1 MTRST
6 AWIKALINMNKL
18 NKWLFLCLGIC
29 LLCSCGS
36 KVMVKTGSH
45 FETGFFDTV
54 PYALRQ
60 QANAQHL
67 LLYLS
72 PALDSFSFRGSALE
86 KAIMKAGYQVL
97 IIDKPTGSD
106 YYTLKNMDYKS
117 TRQTAVQR
125 TFYHLRDEGVLD
137 YKKLV
142 VLGIGEGAYLAPS
155 LATMFE
161 ADSAVMIN
169 GGPFSEMIE
178 IERAAQDGVDDT
190 EAEFFDRVLRISKQ
204 EDLLRAVENV
214 RQGRADAFALGP
226 HMNKYWLTYN
236 AAITA
241 HDYQHMPGHAVW
253 IFFDKYPLHKA
264 QNEQYIRSLSGM
276 RKEGS
281 SEQIILPGTGNI
293 SESELQQRLAEKL
306 LEILDN

>member
-1 MTRST
+1 
-6 AWIKALINMNKL
+6 
-18 NKWLFLCLGIC
+18 
-29 LLCSCGS
+29 
-36 KVMVKTGSH
+36 MVKTGSH